1 MTYTPIDSDM
11 LLQIEQY
18 VTAIHRQLRIPG
30 LAIAIVQN
38 QKIIYQ
44 RGLGDA
50 TPGRSVTP
58 QTPFILGSLSKSFT
72 ALAIMQL
79 IEADKLA
86 LDTPVQQYLPWF
98 TLRDRVASAHITLL
112 HLLTHTSGL
121 PRAAGRE
128 HLLGTGFHTAQHAVY
143 ELQYIRLVHP
153 VGSVFEYSNLNYL
166 ILGVIIEAV
175 SQEPY
180 ERYIQRH
187 IYQPLHM
194 QHSYTSSVAAASDRE
209 MASGYQWWF
218 GIPRVAPAPYVSTAI
233 ASAFLISC
241 AEDMGRYLL
250 AYLDAG
256 ASNGSLLSPQSFAQM
271 FKQQVPIPGRDAS
284 YGLGWRIE
292 RIGEELLYRHGGE
305 VSNFR
310 ADMVMLPAHKLG
322 VVVLANCNNG
332 MVAQLGLDQI
342 ALNVVRLL
350 LGQPL
355 PRKMLTFRGFYALV
369 DILVVVISLL
379 QVGSLVQL
387 LRSLLLHRR
396 PTRVSAGSLL
406 ALFGDV
412 IGSVVLLWRLPKW
425 ADMSWRGLFR
435 YVPDISQW
443 LVGMSAVSLVKVG
456 VRLYRWL
463 RE

>member
-1 MTYTPIDSDM
+1 MDVPFINPDA
-11 LLQIEQY
+11 LKRVEQY
-18 VTAIHRQLRIPG
+18 IAATRYQLGIPG
-30 LAIAIVQN
+30 LVVAIVQGH
-38 QKIIYQ
+38 KVVYQ
-44 RGLGDA
+44 RGLGH
-50 TPGRSVTP
+50 TVPRRSVTP
-58 QTPFILGSLSKSFT
+58 QTPFVLGSLSKSFT

-79 IEADKLA
+79 AESGKLD

-98 TLRDRVASAHITLL
+98 TLRDRVASAHITLR

-166 ILGVIIEAV
+166 ILGVIIETV

-180 ERYIQRH
+180 KRYIQHH

-194 QHSYTSSVAAASDRE
+194 QHSYTSSVAAASDHE

-355 PRKMLTFRGFYALV
+355 PRKMLTFCGFYALV

>member
-1 MTYTPIDSDM
+1 MDVPFINPDA
-11 LLQIEQY
+11 LKRVEQY
-18 VTAIHRQLRIPG
+18 IAATRYQLGIPG
-30 LAIAIVQN
+30 LVVAIVQGH
-38 QKIIYQ
+38 KVVYQ
-44 RGLGDA
+44 RGLGH
-50 TPGRSVTP
+50 TVPRRSVTP
-58 QTPFILGSLSKSFT
+58 QTPFVLGSLSKSFT

-79 IEADKLA
+79 AESGKLD

-166 ILGVIIEAV
+166 ILGVIIETV

-180 ERYIQRH
+180 KRYIQHH

-194 QHSYTSSVAAASDRE
+194 QHSYTSSVAAASDHE

-218 GIPRVAPAPYVSTAI
+218 GVPRVAPAPYVSTAI

-271 FKQQVPIPGRDAS
+271 FKQQVPIPGKDAS

-292 RIGEELLYRHGGE
+292 HLGNEPILRHGGE
-305 VSNFR
+305 VSNYR
-310 ADMVMLPAHKLG
+310 ADMVLVPRHKLG

-342 ALNVVRLL
+342 ALPIVRLL

-355 PRKMLTFRGFYALV
+355 SRKMLTFRGFYALV
-369 DILVVVISLL
+369 DILVVVLSLL

-387 LRSLLLHRR
+387 LRSLRHPRLS
-396 PTRVSAGSLL
+396 TRVEIGSLL
-406 ALFGDV
+406 ALFGEM
-412 IGSVVLLWRLPKW
+412 IGSVILLWRIPRW
-425 ADMSWRGLFR
+425 ADMPWRGLR
-435 YVPDISQW
+435 LYVPDVARWI
-443 LVGMSAVSLVKVG
+443 VMMSAMSGVKSG
-456 VRLYRWL
+456 IHLYRWL
-463 RE
+463 KR